1 MNPFDY
7 INSINFQKNNMM
19 RDTENDQLAEKQ
31 YPAFMVNRGL
41 SMFADTLMY
50 ANEMNTNHHID
61 NKLQYEY
68 LINIVRPKKRFSK
81 WVKKIANDDVEAVK
95 QYFDYNDEKAIAATS
110 LLSED
115 QIKIIKDKLSKGG
128 NNGSGKDG

>member
-1 MNPFDY
+1 MNPFEY

-19 RDTENDQLAEKQ
+19 RETDNDQLAEKQ

-61 NKLQYEY
+61 SKLQYEY